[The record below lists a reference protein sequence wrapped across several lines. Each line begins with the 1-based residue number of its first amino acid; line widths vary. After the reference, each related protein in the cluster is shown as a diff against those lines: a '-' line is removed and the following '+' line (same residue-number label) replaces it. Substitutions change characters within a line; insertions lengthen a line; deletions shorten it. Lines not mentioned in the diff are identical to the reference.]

1 MLRLESVIKGDDFF
15 SLIELRKQRGA
26 EAIALKSQL
35 DTTLSAYFSESSQLL
50 AARINTMFTS
60 ARGARRLFPAPPNLR
75 APPRNLPEKQFPV
88 AALSISISKN
98 LRTSKANITRR
109 PCKHFHN
116 VNKEAGPFKWG
127 HFIQIDSASG
137 GRGAVVKSNWLETNS
152 AARNKE

>member
-60 ARGARRLFPAPPNLR
+60 ARGARRLFP
-75 APPRNLPEKQFPV
+75 
-88 AALSISISKN
+88 
-98 LRTSKANITRR
+98 
-109 PCKHFHN
+109 
-116 VNKEAGPFKWG
+116 
-127 HFIQIDSASG
+127 
-137 GRGAVVKSNWLETNS
+137 S
-152 AARNKE
+152 AAELTSAAAQSSGKAISRRRFIDIDFKKSEDVESEYHSAAV